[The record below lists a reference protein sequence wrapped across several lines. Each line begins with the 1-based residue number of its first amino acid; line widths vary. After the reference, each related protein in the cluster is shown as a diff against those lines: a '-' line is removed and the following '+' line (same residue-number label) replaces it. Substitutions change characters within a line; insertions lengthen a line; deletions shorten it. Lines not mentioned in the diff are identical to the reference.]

1 MILTFNLPG
10 KVRILRPISP
20 LQDKHGIDLKAIR
33 MLMHDFEAESCTVQ
47 TVKSEFIVLPL
58 TKRK

>member
-1 MILTFNLPG
+1 MVLTFNSPG
-10 KVRILRPISP
+10 KVRILRPVSE

-33 MLMHDFEAESCTVQ
+33 MLMHDFEAESCTV
-47 TVKSEFIVLPL
+47 TTAKTEFILLPL